1 MNFQDCIDF
10 VLKNP
15 NGFTA
20 TTEGDQPHVR
30 PLTVWQADG
39 TGIYF
44 FLPNF
49 KQVYRQLRENPKIE
63 IAFHQP
69 GTPTDLVT
77 LPELGT
83 VPGVG
88 TLLRVTGRL
97 EFLEDA
103 ETRKELFDIHPWLKK
118 LGDGTDNPMIAIF
131 RIAEGQ
137 FSFWTLENN
146 FQSNPAPKISFP

>member
-1 MNFQDCIDF
+1 MNFLDCIDF

-20 TTEGDQPHVR
+20 TAEGDQPHVR
-30 PLTVWQADG
+30 PLTVWRADE
-39 TGIYF
+39 TGIHF
-44 FLPNF
+44 FLPKF
-49 KQVYRQLRENPKIE
+49 KPVYRQLRENPKIE

-103 ETRKELFDIHPWLKK
+103 ETRKELFDIYPWLKK
-118 LGDGTDNPMIAIF
+118 LGDGTNNPMIAIF

-146 FQSNPAPKISFP
+146 LQSNPAPKISFP